1 MPPQDF
7 EPVLDLVDLLFQ
19 IFYQHEILLAA
30 FLGMVS
36 CSAAKLYHREGKK
49 QSIGEY
55 LANINVY
62 EPGPTSVVRLYVKS
76 SIATLNRRHA

>member
-1 MPPQDF
+1 MDLQSLSERSIAAFSFSIAFALSVLFQNPAVSVRRVSSASFASLTGVSKMPPQDF

-36 CSAAKLYHREGKK
+36 
-49 QSIGEY
+49 
-55 LANINVY
+55 V
-62 EPGPTSVVRLYVKS
+62 
-76 SIATLNRRHA
+76 